1 MGEACL
7 ERVWSVVGGTRC
19 HMRDGHI
26 GDGKLLVLKKAGW
39 VGEHGSGETQHNW
52 AWSAEGSGRLEKGT

>member
-1 MGEACL
+1 
-7 ERVWSVVGGTRC
+7 
-19 HMRDGHI
+19 MRDGHI